1 MHGEINK
8 VKDYVKELNKSNSQK
23 RDCVKDKREMNAIFE
38 KFQREFLDLRDDH
51 RGSKDR
57 IKISEISLT
66 EKAAK
71 SAVVLMQEH
80 LNELPTKAEVIAL
93 RNYMRTNIDKFRE
106 ENQQFTLDF
115 DAHLA
120 IIARYDEIL
129 SEKASKHALYLQEV
143 KMDKHYKPVIKK
155 LDDRVLANKE
165 LIELQKDL
173 FLKF

>member
-1 MHGEINK
+1 MLHSEINK
-8 VKDYVKELNKSNSQK
+8 MKDYVKELNKSNSQK
-23 RDCVKDKREMNAIFE
+23 RDCVKDKREINAIFE

-80 LNELPTKAEVIAL
+80 LEELPTKEEVIAL
-93 RNYMRTNIDKFRE
+93 RNYMRTNIDKFRD
-106 ENQQFTLDF
+106 ENAQFSVDF
-115 DAHLA
+115 DSHLA

-129 SEKASKHALYLQEV
+129 SEKASKHSLYLQEI
-143 KMDKHYKPVIKK
+143 KIDKHYKPVISL
-155 LDDRVLANKE
+155 LDERVLANLK
-165 LIELQKDL
+165 LIEL
-173 FLKF
+173 